1 MSANGKPKVWLV
13 GGVRTPIASFGKSYR
28 KVKVEDLAEH
38 AIKYTLQR
46 AHVEPEHL
54 DGIVLGHGYQSAYA
68 PNTAR
73 VSALKAN
80 VPASVPCMTVQRQCG
95 SGMESV
101 NLVMKDIALGNGD
114 LYLAGGVES
123 MSTVPYLVPGG
134 HRFDDNLAKSP
145 WGKQFKFGPR
155 PVATLADDGLVPTS
169 LLLDMKTTHM
179 SGTAQRL
186 ADTYNISRQAAD
198 EYALRSHQL
207 AVAAQKSGRFA
218 VEIEPFNIPG
228 RGFLEKD
235 EHPRADTSLDK
246 LAAMRPSYKVR
257 DITAGNS
264 SGINDG
270 ACTVLVASD
279 AGLKEFGLQ
288 PLAQLVDSCV
298 VGVDPEQM
306 GLGPV
311 AAIETL
317 LKRNN
322 LTLADIDL
330 FEVNEAFA
338 HQYLAVEQLLKL
350 PRDKVNV
357 NGGAIALGHPIGM
370 SGARLILTLAH
381 ELRLRKLKKGIA
393 SLCIG
398 GGMGIATLIEIPP
411 SAAGSQ

>member
-1 MSANGKPKVWLV
+1 MNKTSKAWLL
-13 GGVRTPIASFGKSYR
+13 GGVRTPIASFGKTFR
-28 KVKVEDLAEH
+28 KVKVEDLAAH
-38 AIKYTLQR
+38 AVKYALQR
-46 AHVEPEHL
+46 AGVPAERL
-54 DGIVLGHGYQSAYA
+54 DGIVMGHGYQSAYA

-73 VSALKAN
+73 VAALKAG

-114 LYLAGGVES
+114 LYLAGGAES

-145 WGKQFKFGPR
+145 WGKKFKFGPR
-155 PVATLADDGLVPTS
+155 PLMTLADDGLVPTS

-186 ADTYNISRQAAD
+186 ADTYGISREEAD

-207 AVAAQKSGRFA
+207 AVEAQKSGRFA
-218 VEIEPFNIPG
+218 MEIEPFNVAG
-228 RGFLEKD
+228 RGFLEID
-235 EHPRADTSLDK
+235 EHPRADTSMEK
-246 LAAMRPSYKVR
+246 LGAMRPSYKVR

-270 ACTVLVASD
+270 ACAVLVGSD
-279 AGLKEFGLQ
+279 AAVERLGIQ

-311 AAIETL
+311 SAIETL

-322 LTLADIDL
+322 LSIADIDL

-338 HQYLAVEQLLKL
+338 HQYLAVEKLLKL
-350 PRDKVNV
+350 PRNKVNV

-381 ELRLRKLKKGIA
+381 ELRLRKLKRGIA

-398 GGMGIATLIEIPP
+398 GGMGIATLIEVV
-411 SAAGSQ
+411 